1 MIFHCNGGEV
11 NAWHLPGLGRRI
23 ACRLLGTEESGA
35 A

>member
-1 MIFHCNGGEV
+1 MIFHCNRGEV
-11 NAWHLPGLGRRI
+11 NAWPLLELGRRI